1 MRGCGPTG
9 RSASE
14 HMQPEI
20 LVALAAVFVSGGAVG
35 TAGTLLT
42 QWLLRRFD
50 GVSVNERGVDGSE
63 ADALRAELGEMARY
77 LRNLDARLDFT
88 ERLLDGALAPAPT
101 HGTGSERPGADTQPR
116 EPRPDA

>member
-1 MRGCGPTG
+1 
-9 RSASE
+9 
-14 HMQPEI
+14 MQPEI

-50 GVSVNERGVDGSE
+50 GVSPTNGGVGGPE
-63 ADALRAELGEMARY
+63 TVALRAELTEMARY

-88 ERLLDGALAPAPT
+88 ERLLDGALAPAPART
-101 HGTGSERPGADTQPR
+101 TGSEPTGAATQPG
-116 EPRPDA
+116 EPRPDG

>member
-1 MRGCGPTG
+1 
-9 RSASE
+9 
-14 HMQPEI
+14 MQPEI

-50 GVSVNERGVDGSE
+50 GASPDDRAVGGAE
-63 ADALRAELGEMARY
+63 AEALRAEVTEMARY

-88 ERLLDGALAPAPT
+88 ERLLDGALAPAPAHT
-101 HGTGSERPGADTQPR
+101 TGPEPTGADAQSR

>member
-1 MRGCGPTG
+1 
-9 RSASE
+9 
-14 HMQPEI
+14 MQPEI

-50 GVSVNERGVDGSE
+50 GVSTRDREVGGSE
-63 ADALRAELGEMARY
+63 AEALRAELTEMARY

-88 ERLLDGALAPAPT
+88 ERLLDGALAPAPAHT
-101 HGTGSERPGADTQPR
+101 AGSEPTGTDAQSR